1 MIDHIGATEAELR
14 NEVDLSQGDSKA
26 NDPGTKN
33 QAEADPMAHRC
44 GIVEWE
50 ADGHIT
56 VIGHGSKKH
65 TFCAH
70 ECNEEVKLYHTVS
83 EGDAVSHGPETEQQF
98 GYSHRDVPGLQKGQV
113 GQEEVHRLVQGP
125 TPLN

>member
-44 GIVEWE
+44 GEWSGEYILVEL
-50 ADGHIT
+50 DPIN
-56 VIGHGSKKH
+56 
-65 TFCAH
+65 F
-70 ECNEEVKLYHTVS
+70 
-83 EGDAVSHGPETEQQF
+83 
-98 GYSHRDVPGLQKGQV
+98 
-113 GQEEVHRLVQGP
+113 
-125 TPLN
+125 